1 MKDMLV
7 KVSDNK
13 TAEVAATGNITAKV
27 PVRGK
32 MSNPRKEFFRQ
43 VGRQKE
49 LVLISIPYFA
59 YFFIFSYLPLW
70 GLTMAFQNYKPHLSF
85 FEQEWVGFKH
95 FKNLFTDPDFYRI
108 MRNTLAMS
116 LINLVLSFVTAIG
129 FALLLNELTGKL
141 CTFKKIVQT
150 ISYMPH
156 FLSWIIVCG
165 LVSSILAM
173 DGGILN
179 ELLMALGLTKEKIH
193 FMGKPEYFW
202 WIVGFTNVWKSMGWN
217 SIIYL
222 AAITSI
228 DPALYEAAAIDGYG
242 RFGRM
247 WHVTLPGIKST
258 IIVLLILNAGW
269 ILNAGFEIQ
278 FILGTNGLVLDVS
291 ETIDIFVL
299 KRGFGRSGGFAF
311 GTAAGM
317 FKTVVSTI
325 ILLLCNKIAGL
336 VGEEKL
342 V

>member
-1 MKDMLV
+1 MVIKKLSPKREFINQV
-7 KVSDNK
+7 RKQK
-13 TAEVAATGNITAKV
+13 GLILIAA
-27 PVRGK
+27 P
-32 MSNPRKEFFRQ
+32 FF
-43 VGRQKE
+43 V
-49 LVLISIPYFA
+49 

-70 GLTMAFQNYKPHLSF
+70 GLTMAFQNYKPQLSF
-85 FEQEWVGFKH
+85 REQEWVGLRH
-95 FKNLFTDPDFYRI
+95 FNNLFTDPDFYRV
-108 MRNTLAMS
+108 MRNTLGMS
-116 LINLVLSFVTAIG
+116 IINLVLGFVTAIG
-129 FALLLNELTGKL
+129 FALLLNELTGVFYNYKR
-141 CTFKKIVQT
+141 IVQT

-165 LVSSILAM
+165 LVSNILAM
-173 DGGILN
+173 DDGILN
-179 ELLMALGLTKEKIH
+179 ELLLALGLIEEKIH
-193 FMGKPEYFW
+193 FMGKPELFW

-247 WHVTLPGIKST
+247 WYVTLPGIKST

-278 FILGTNGLVLDVS
+278 YILGTNGMVLDVS

-299 KRGFGRSGGFAF
+299 KRGFGRTGGFAF

-317 FKTVVSTI
+317 FKTVVSAV
-325 ILLLCNKIAGL
+325 ILILCNKIAGW

-342 V
+342 I

>member
-1 MKDMLV
+1 MVIKKLSPKREFINQV
-7 KVSDNK
+7 RKQK
-13 TAEVAATGNITAKV
+13 GLILIAA
-27 PVRGK
+27 P
-32 MSNPRKEFFRQ
+32 FF
-43 VGRQKE
+43 V
-49 LVLISIPYFA
+49 

-70 GLTMAFQNYKPHLSF
+70 GLTMAFQNYKPQLSF
-85 FEQEWVGFKH
+85 REQEWVCLRH
-95 FKNLFTDPDFYRI
+95 FNNLFTDPDFYRV
-108 MRNTLAMS
+108 MRNTLGMS
-116 LINLVLSFVTAIG
+116 IINLVLGFVTAIG
-129 FALLLNELTGKL
+129 FALLLNELTGVFYNYKR
-141 CTFKKIVQT
+141 IVQT

-165 LVSSILAM
+165 LVSNILAM
-173 DGGILN
+173 DDGILN
-179 ELLMALGLTKEKIH
+179 ELLLALGLIEEKIH
-193 FMGKPEYFW
+193 FMGKPELFW

-247 WHVTLPGIKST
+247 WYVTLPGIKST

-278 FILGTNGLVLDVS
+278 YILGTNGMVLDVS

-299 KRGFGRSGGFAF
+299 KRGFGRTGGFAF

-317 FKTVVSTI
+317 FKTVVSAVVLI
-325 ILLLCNKIAGL
+325 LCNKIAGWLEEERL
-336 VGEEKL
+336 V
-342 V
+342 

>member
-1 MKDMLV
+1 MVIKKLSPKREFINQV
-7 KVSDNK
+7 RKQK
-13 TAEVAATGNITAKV
+13 GLILIAA
-27 PVRGK
+27 P
-32 MSNPRKEFFRQ
+32 FF
-43 VGRQKE
+43 V
-49 LVLISIPYFA
+49 

-70 GLTMAFQNYKPHLSF
+70 GLTMAFQNYKPQLSF
-85 FEQEWVGFKH
+85 REQEWVGLRH
-95 FKNLFTDPDFYRI
+95 FNNLFTDPDFYRV
-108 MRNTLAMS
+108 MRNTLGMS
-116 LINLVLSFVTAIG
+116 IINLVLGFVTAIG
-129 FALLLNELTGKL
+129 FALLLNELTGVFYNYKR
-141 CTFKKIVQT
+141 IVQT

-165 LVSSILAM
+165 LVSNILAM
-173 DGGILN
+173 YDVIINEIL
-179 ELLMALGLTKEKIH
+179 LALGLIEEKIH
-193 FMGKPEYFW
+193 FMGKPELFW

-247 WHVTLPGIKST
+247 WYVTLPGIKST

-278 FILGTNGLVLDVS
+278 YILGTNGMVLDVS

-299 KRGFGRSGGFAF
+299 KRGFGRTGGFAF

-317 FKTVVSTI
+317 FKTVVSAVVLI
-325 ILLLCNKIAGL
+325 LCNKIAGWLEEERL
-336 VGEEKL
+336 V
-342 V
+342 

>member
-1 MKDMLV
+1 MKT
-7 KVSDNK
+7 K
-13 TAEVAATGNITAKV
+13 AESPK
-27 PVRGK
+27 
-32 MSNPRKEFFRQ
+32 KEFYKNIRK
-43 VGRQKE
+43 QKG
-49 LVLISIPYFA
+49 LILISIPYFV

-70 GLTMAFQNYKPHLSF
+70 GLTMAFQNYKPGRSF
-85 FEQEWVGFKH
+85 SEQEWVGFKH
-95 FKNLFTDPDFYRI
+95 FKNLFTDPDFFRVL
-108 MRNTLAMS
+108 RNTLGMS
-116 LINLVLSFVTAIG
+116 IINLVFGFVTAIA

-141 CTFKKIVQT
+141 VGFKKVVQT

-165 LVSSILAM
+165 LVSNILSM
-173 DGGILN
+173 DKGILN
-179 ELLMALGLTKEKIH
+179 EVLLALGLIKEKIH

-247 WHVTLPGIKST
+247 LHVTLPGIKST
-258 IIVLLILNAGW
+258 IIILLILNAGW

-278 FILGTNGLVLDVS
+278 YILGTNGLVLDVS

-317 FKTVVSTI
+317 FKTVVSSV
-325 ILLLCNKIAGL
+325 ILILCNKISGM
-336 VGEEKL
+336 VGEERL

>member
-1 MKDMLV
+1 MITKKLNPQRDLIKQVRKQKGLV
-7 KVSDNK
+7 MI
-13 TAEVAATGNITAKV
+13 AA
-27 PVRGK
+27 
-32 MSNPRKEFFRQ
+32 
-43 VGRQKE
+43 
-49 LVLISIPYFA
+49 PYFV

-85 FEQEWVGFKH
+85 FEQEWVGFRH

-108 MRNTLAMS
+108 MRNTLGMS
-116 LINLVLSFVTAIG
+116 IINLTLGFVTAIG
-129 FALLLNELTGKL
+129 FALILNELTGSFHN
-141 CTFKKIVQT
+141 FKRVVQT
-150 ISYMPH
+150 VSYMPH

-165 LVSSILAM
+165 LVSNILGM
-173 DGGILN
+173 ERGILN
-179 ELLMALGLTKEKIH
+179 ELLLSLGLIKERIH
-193 FMGKPEYFW
+193 FMGEPKLFW

-228 DPALYEAAAIDGYG
+228 EPALYEAAAIDGYG

-247 WHVTLPGIKST
+247 WNVTLPGIKST

-278 FILGTNGLVLDVS
+278 YILGTNGMVLDVS

-299 KRGFGRSGGFAF
+299 KRGFGRTGGFAF

-317 FKTVVSTI
+317 FKTVVSAVVLI
-325 ILLLCNKIAGL
+325 LCNNIAGWLEEERL
-336 VGEEKL
+336 V
-342 V
+342 

>member
-1 MKDMLV
+1 MVAKRVDSRKDFI
-7 KVSDNK
+7 NH
-13 TAEVAATGNITAKV
+13 A
-27 PVRGK
+27 
-32 MSNPRKEFFRQ
+32 RKQKGLILIAFPFF
-43 VGRQKE
+43 
-49 LVLISIPYFA
+49 IYFL
-59 YFFIFSYLPLW
+59 IFSYLPLW

-85 FEQEWVGFKH
+85 FEQEWVGFLH
-95 FKNLFTDPDFYRI
+95 FKNLFTDPDFYRV
-108 MRNTLAMS
+108 MRNTLGMS
-116 LINLVLSFVTAIG
+116 IINLVMGFVTAIS
-129 FALLLNELTGKL
+129 FALLLNELNGNL
-141 CTFKKIVQT
+141 YMFKRIVQT

-165 LVSSILAM
+165 LVSNLLAM
-173 DGGILN
+173 EEGILN
-179 ELLMALGLTKEKIH
+179 ELLLALGLIKEKIH

-258 IIVLLILNAGW
+258 IIVLLIMNAGW

-278 FILGTNGLVLDVS
+278 YILGTNGLVLDVS

-317 FKTVVSTI
+317 FKTVVSAV
-325 ILLLCNKIAGL
+325 ILILCNKIAAM
-336 VGEEKL
+336 VDEERL
-342 V
+342 I

>member
-1 MKDMLV
+1 MAIRNLSSK
-7 KVSDNK
+7 N
-13 TAEVAATGNITAKV
+13 
-27 PVRGK
+27 
-32 MSNPRKEFFRQ
+32 EFIRQ
-43 VGRQKE
+43 VRKQKG
-49 LVLISIPYFA
+49 LIIIAAPFFI

-70 GLTMAFQNYKPHLSF
+70 GLTMAFQNYKPQLSF
-85 FEQEWVGFKH
+85 FEQEWVGLKH
-95 FKNLFTDPDFYRI
+95 FKNLFTDPDFYRV
-108 MRNTLAMS
+108 MRNTLGMS
-116 LINLVLSFVTAIG
+116 IINLALGFITAIG

-141 CTFKKIVQT
+141 YGFKRIVQT

-165 LVSSILAM
+165 LVSNILAM
-173 DGGILN
+173 DDGILN
-179 ELLMALGLTKEKIH
+179 ELLLAFGLIKEKIH
-193 FMGKPEYFW
+193 FMGRPDLFW

-247 WHVTLPGIKST
+247 WYVTLPGIKST
-258 IIVLLILNAGW
+258 IIILLILNAGW

-278 FILGTNGLVLDVS
+278 YILGTNGMVLDVS

-317 FKTVVSTI
+317 FKTVVSAV
-325 ILLLCNKIAGL
+325 ILILCNKIAGWLEEERL
-336 VGEEKL
+336 V
-342 V
+342 

>member
-1 MKDMLV
+1 MVAKRVDSRKDFI
-7 KVSDNK
+7 NH
-13 TAEVAATGNITAKV
+13 A
-27 PVRGK
+27 
-32 MSNPRKEFFRQ
+32 RKQKGLILIAFPFF
-43 VGRQKE
+43 
-49 LVLISIPYFA
+49 IYFL
-59 YFFIFSYLPLW
+59 IFSYLPLW

-85 FEQEWVGFKH
+85 FEQEWVGFLH
-95 FKNLFTDPDFYRI
+95 FKNLFTDPDFYRV
-108 MRNTLAMS
+108 MRNTLGMS
-116 LINLVLSFVTAIG
+116 IINLVLGFVTAIS
-129 FALLLNELTGKL
+129 FALLLNELNGNL
-141 CTFKKIVQT
+141 YMFKRIVQT

-165 LVSSILAM
+165 LVSNLLAM
-173 DGGILN
+173 EEGILN
-179 ELLMALGLTKEKIH
+179 ELLLALGLIKEKIH

-258 IIVLLILNAGW
+258 IIVLLIMNAGW

-278 FILGTNGLVLDVS
+278 YILGTNGLVLDVS

-317 FKTVVSTI
+317 FKTVVSAV
-325 ILLLCNKIAGL
+325 ILILCNKIAAM
-336 VGEEKL
+336 VDEERL
-342 V
+342 I

>member
-1 MKDMLV
+1 MITKELSP
-7 KVSDNK
+7 KSD
-13 TAEVAATGNITAKV
+13 IIAKNFS
-27 PVRGK
+27 PKSEFINQVRK
-32 MSNPRKEFFRQ
+32 
-43 VGRQKE
+43 QKE
-49 LVLISIPYFA
+49 LILISIPFFVYFLV
-59 YFFIFSYLPLW
+59 FSYLPLW
-70 GLTMAFQNYKPHLSF
+70 GLTIAFQNYKPQLPFS
-85 FEQEWVGFKH
+85 EQKWVGFKH
-95 FKNLFTDPDFYRI
+95 FQNLFTDPDFYRV
-108 MRNTLAMS
+108 MRNTLGMS
-116 LINLVLSFVTAIG
+116 IINLVLAFVTAIA
-129 FALLLNELTGKL
+129 FALLLNELTGGF
-141 CTFKKIVQT
+141 FKFKRVVQT

-165 LVSSILAM
+165 LVSNVLAM

-179 ELLMALGLTKEKIH
+179 ELLITLGLVKEKIH

-247 WHVTLPGIKST
+247 WNITLPGIKST

-269 ILNAGFEIQ
+269 ILNAGFEVQ
-278 FILGTNGLVLDVS
+278 YILGTNGLVLDVS

-299 KRGFGRSGGFAF
+299 KRGFGRAGGFAF

-317 FKTVVSTI
+317 FKTVVSAV
-325 ILLLCNKIAGL
+325 ILLLCNKIAGW

>member
-1 MKDMLV
+1 MAIKSYRSKEEFMNQVRKQKGLILI
-7 KVSDNK
+7 
-13 TAEVAATGNITAKV
+13 AV
-27 PVRGK
+27 P
-32 MSNPRKEFFRQ
+32 FF
-43 VGRQKE
+43 
-49 LVLISIPYFA
+49 I

-70 GLTMAFQNYKPHLSF
+70 GLTMAFQNYKPQKSF
-85 FEQEWVGFKH
+85 FEQEWVGLKH
-95 FKNLFTDPDFYRI
+95 FQNLFNDPDFYRI
-108 MRNTLAMS
+108 MRNTLGMS
-116 LINLVLSFVTAIG
+116 LINLVMGFVTAIA
-129 FALLLNELTGKL
+129 FALLLNELTGGFYK
-141 CTFKKIVQT
+141 FKRVVQT

-165 LVSSILAM
+165 LVSNVLAM
-173 DGGILN
+173 DGGVLN
-179 ELLMALGLTKEKIH
+179 EILMATGLIKEKIH

-247 WHVTLPGIKST
+247 IHITLPGIKST

-278 FILGTNGLVLDVS
+278 YILGTNGLVLDVS

-299 KRGFGRSGGFAF
+299 KRGFGRAGGFAF

-317 FKTVVSTI
+317 FKTVVSAV
-325 ILLLCNKIAGL
+325 ILILCNKIAGWLGEDRL
-336 VGEEKL
+336 V
-342 V
+342 

>member
-1 MKDMLV
+1 MITEELSPKREFV
-7 KVSDNK
+7 KLSPK
-13 TAEVAATGNITAKV
+13 
-27 PVRGK
+27 
-32 MSNPRKEFFRQ
+32 KEFHNQ
-43 VGRQKE
+43 VSKQKE
-49 LVLISIPYFA
+49 LIWISVPFFA
-59 YFFIFSYLPLW
+59 YFLIFSYLPLW
-70 GLTMAFQNYKPHLSF
+70 GLTMAFQNYKPARSF
-85 FEQEWVGFKH
+85 FEQEWVGFRH
-95 FKNLFTDPDFYRI
+95 FKNLFTDPDFFRV
-108 MRNTLAMS
+108 MRNTLGMS
-116 LINLVLSFVTAIG
+116 IINLVLGFVTAIA
-129 FALLLNELTGKL
+129 FALLLNELSKGFLGYKRV
-141 CTFKKIVQT
+141 VQT

-165 LVSSILAM
+165 LVSNVLAM

-179 ELLMALGLTKEKIH
+179 ELLITTGLVKEKIH
-193 FMGKPEYFW
+193 FMGTPEYFW

-247 WHVTLPGIKST
+247 WNITLPGIKST
-258 IIVLLILNAGW
+258 IVVLLILNAGW
-269 ILNAGFEIQ
+269 ILNAGFEVQ
-278 FILGTNGLVLDVS
+278 YILGTNGLVLDVS

-299 KRGFGRSGGFAF
+299 KRGFGRAGGFAF

-317 FKTVVSTI
+317 FKTVVSAV
-325 ILLLCNKIAGL
+325 ILLLCNKIAGW

>member
-1 MKDMLV
+1 MPN
-7 KVSDNK
+7 NK
-13 TAEVAATGNITAKV
+13 TNSIGSFMNQ
-27 PVRGK
+27 VRK
-32 MSNPRKEFFRQ
+32 
-43 VGRQKE
+43 QKG
-49 LVLISIPYFA
+49 LVFISIPFFV
-59 YFFIFSYLPLW
+59 YFFVFSYLPLW

-85 FEQEWVGFKH
+85 SEQEWVGLKH
-95 FKNLFTDPDFYRI
+95 FKNLFSDPDFYRV
-108 MRNTLAMS
+108 MKNTLGMS
-116 LINLVLSFVTAIG
+116 IINLVLGFVTAIG
-129 FALLLNELTGKL
+129 FALLLNELTGSFYR
-141 CTFKKIVQT
+141 FKRVVQT

-165 LVSSILAM
+165 LVSNVLAM
-173 DGGILN
+173 DGGVIN
-179 ELLMALGLTKEKIH
+179 ELLVSFGLVKEKIH
-193 FMGKPEYFW
+193 FMGEPKYFW

-247 WHVTLPGIKST
+247 WHITLPGIKST

-278 FILGTNGLVLDVS
+278 YILGTNGLVLDVS

-299 KRGFGRSGGFAF
+299 KRGFGRTGGFAF

-317 FKTVVSTI
+317 FKTVVSAV
-325 ILLLCNKIAGL
+325 ILILCNKISGW
-336 VGEEKL
+336 VGEDKL

>member
-1 MKDMLV
+1 MGTKNLSP
-7 KVSDNK
+7 KSDF
-13 TAEVAATGNITAKV
+13 
-27 PVRGK
+27 
-32 MSNPRKEFFRQ
+32 MRQ
-43 VGRQKE
+43 VRKQKG
-49 LVLISIPYFA
+49 LIIIAAPFFVYFL
-59 YFFIFSYLPLW
+59 IFSYMPLW
-70 GLTMAFQNYKPHLSF
+70 GLTMAFQNYKPQFSF
-85 FEQEWVGFKH
+85 FDQEWVGLKH
-95 FKNLFTDPDFYRI
+95 FKNLFTDPDFYRV
-108 MRNTLAMS
+108 MRNTLGMS
-116 LINLVLSFVTAIG
+116 IINLALGFITAIA

-141 CTFKKIVQT
+141 YNFKRVVQT

-165 LVSSILAM
+165 LVSNVLAM
-173 DGGILN
+173 DDGILN
-179 ELLMALGLTKEKIH
+179 ELLMALGLIKEKIH
-193 FMGKPEYFW
+193 FMGKPELFW

-247 WHVTLPGIKST
+247 WYVTLPGIKST

-278 FILGTNGLVLDVS
+278 YILGTNGMVLDVS

-299 KRGFGRSGGFAF
+299 KRGFGRTNGFAF

-317 FKTVVSTI
+317 FKTVVSAVVLI
-325 ILLLCNKIAGL
+325 LCNKIAGWLEEERL
-336 VGEEKL
+336 V
-342 V
+342 

>member
-1 MKDMLV
+1 MKT
-7 KVSDNK
+7 KN
-13 TAEVAATGNITAKV
+13 
-27 PVRGK
+27 
-32 MSNPRKEFFRQ
+32 SNSKKEFINQ
-43 VGRQKE
+43 VRKQKG
-49 LVLISIPYFA
+49 LILIAAPFFV
-59 YFFIFSYLPLW
+59 YFFVFSYLPLW

-85 FEQEWVGFKH
+85 FEQEWVGLLH
-95 FKNLFTDPDFYRI
+95 FKNLFTDPDFYRV
-108 MRNTLAMS
+108 MRNTLGMS
-116 LINLVLSFVTAIG
+116 IINLVLGFVTAIA

-141 CTFKKIVQT
+141 YNFKRIVQT

-165 LVSSILAM
+165 LVSNILAM

-179 ELLMALGLTKEKIH
+179 EILLALGLIKEKIH
-193 FMGKPEYFW
+193 FMGKPELFW

-278 FILGTNGLVLDVS
+278 YILGTNGLVLDVS

-317 FKTVVSTI
+317 FKTVVSAV
-325 ILLLCNKIAGL
+325 ILILCNKIAGWVDEERL
-336 VGEEKL
+336 V
-342 V
+342 

>member
-1 MKDMLV
+1 MITKTLSP
-7 KVSDNK
+7 KSDIITK
-13 TAEVAATGNITAKV
+13 TLSPK
-27 PVRGK
+27 R
-32 MSNPRKEFFRQ
+32 EFFNQ
-43 VGRQKE
+43 VRKQKE
-49 LVLISIPYFA
+49 LILISAPFFVYILVFA
-59 YFFIFSYLPLW
+59 YLPLL
-70 GLTMAFQNYKPHLSF
+70 GLTMAFQNYKPARPF
-85 FEQEWVGFKH
+85 FEQEWVGLRH
-95 FKNLFTDPDFYRI
+95 FNNLFTDPDFYRV
-108 MRNTLAMS
+108 MRNTLGMS
-116 LINLVLSFVTAIG
+116 IINLVLSFVTAIA
-129 FALLLNELTGKL
+129 FALILNELTGKFIG
-141 CTFKKIVQT
+141 FKRVVQT
-150 ISYMPH
+150 VSYMPH

-165 LVSSILAM
+165 LVSNVLAM

-179 ELLMALGLTKEKIH
+179 ELLVATGIVNEKVH
-193 FMGKPEYFW
+193 FMGTPEYFW

-247 WHVTLPGIKST
+247 WNITLPGIKST

-269 ILNAGFEIQ
+269 ILNAGFEVQ
-278 FILGTNGLVLDVS
+278 YILGTNGLVLNVS

-299 KRGFGRSGGFAF
+299 KRGFGRAGGFAF

-317 FKTVVSTI
+317 FKTVVSAV
-325 ILLLCNKIAGL
+325 ILLLCNKIAGW